1 MNKIANMEINRIA
14 AYTFTNEN
22 DIHFSPEE
30 YSQFKFGSKT
40 IARKYGH
47 ELWSK
52 FISTK
57 FFFNII
63 QILQNDSSKRIVVMS
78 SPFVHIPTATW
89 AMKDYFIR
97 HLNRSLYDYGLKP
110 VIETKIHRSSS
121 YKEEYGEMSKEERM
135 KVMSGDTFRVD
146 AELLQNN
153 ICLFL
158 DDIVITGAHEHR
170 ICQMLKKYKLEN
182 ENNYFL
188 YFAELLS
195 PDTNPVIENYLNYYY
210 VKNLVRLNK
219 IIENHDFQMNT
230 RVVKYILD
238 SPVDEC
244 AAFLNYQSDTILQTL
259 YHNAIG
265 NEYNNIDSY
274 KTNFIALEQKVL
286 AIERIFKPNKLVK

>member
-1 MNKIANMEINRIA
+1 MEVTRIA
-14 AYTFTNEN
+14 AHTFTNEN

-47 ELWSK
+47 DLWSK
-52 FISTK
+52 FTSTK
-57 FFFNII
+57 FFLNII
-63 QILQNDSSKRIVVMS
+63 QELQNTPGKRIIVMA

-89 AMKDYFIR
+89 AMKDYFVR
-97 HLNRSLYDYGLKP
+97 DLNRTLYDYGLKP
-110 VIETKIHRSSS
+110 IIETKIHRASS
-121 YKEEYGEMSKEERM
+121 YKEEYGEMNKEQRM
-135 KVMSGDTFRVD
+135 AVMSGDTFKCD
-146 AELLQNN
+146 AELLKDN

-170 ICQMLKKYKLEN
+170 ICQMLTKYGLTDGH
-182 ENNYFL
+182 NYFL

-195 PDTNPVIENYLNYYY
+195 ETTNPVIENYLNYYY

-238 SPVDEC
+238 APQDEC
-244 AAFLNYQSDTILQTL
+244 TAFLNYQSDVILQTL

-265 NEYNNIDSY
+265 NEYNLIESY
-274 KTNFIALEQKVL
+274 RANFLALEEKVK
-286 AIERIFKPNKLVK
+286 AIERLFKTPKLAK

>member
-1 MNKIANMEINRIA
+1 MEIHRIA
-14 AYTFTNEN
+14 SHTFTNEN

-30 YSQFKFGSKT
+30 YSQFKFGSKS

-57 FFFNII
+57 FFLNII
-63 QILQNDSSKRIVVMS
+63 QQLQQNTEKRIIVMA

-97 HLNRSLYDYGLKP
+97 DLNRSLYDYGLKP
-110 VIETKIHRSSS
+110 VIETKIHRASS
-121 YKEEYGEMSKEERM
+121 YKEEYGEMNKEQRM

-146 AELLQNN
+146 SELLENN

-170 ICQMLKKYKLEN
+170 ICQMLQKYKLESG
-182 ENNYFL
+182 NNYFL
-188 YFAELLS
+188 YFAELIS
-195 PDTNPVIENYLNYYY
+195 QDTNPVIENYLNYYY

-238 SPVDEC
+238 ANKDEC
-244 AAFLNYQSDTILQTL
+244 LSFLNYQSDTILQTL

-265 NEYNNIDSY
+265 NEYNNIESY
-274 KTNFIALEQKVL
+274 KVNFLALEDKVK
-286 AIERIFKPNKLVK
+286 AIEKLFKTTKLVK

>member
-1 MNKIANMEINRIA
+1 MEITRIA
-14 AYTFTNEN
+14 AYTFTDEN
-22 DIHFSPEE
+22 NIHFSPEE
-30 YSQFKFGSKT
+30 YSQFKFGSKS
-40 IARKYGH
+40 IARKFGH
-47 ELWSK
+47 ELFAK

-57 FFFNII
+57 YFLNII
-63 QILQNDSSKRIVVMS
+63 QQLQATPGKRVIVMA

-110 VIETKIHRSSS
+110 VIETKIFRESS
-121 YKEEYGEMSKEERM
+121 YKEEYGEMDKEQRM
-135 KVMSGDTFRVD
+135 AVMSGDTFKVD
-146 AELLQNN
+146 AELLKDN

-170 ICQMLKKYKLEN
+170 ICQMLKKYGIDN
-182 ENNYFL
+182 GQNYFL
-188 YFAELLS
+188 YFAELIS
-195 PDTNPVIENYLNYYY
+195 ETTNPKIENFLNYYY

-238 SPVDEC
+238 APIDEC
-244 AAFLNYQSDTILQTL
+244 TAFLNYQSDTILQTL

-265 NEYNNIDSY
+265 NEYNNIESY
-274 KTNFIALEQKVL
+274 KANFSNLEEKVK
-286 AIERIFKPNKLVK
+286 AIERVFRPVKLIK

>member
-1 MNKIANMEINRIA
+1 METTRIA

-30 YSQFKFGSKT
+30 YSQFKFGSKS

-47 ELWSK
+47 ELFTK
-52 FISTK
+52 FVSTK
-57 FFFNII
+57 YFLNII
-63 QILQNDSSKRIVVMS
+63 QQLQANPTKRIVVMA

-110 VIETKIHRSSS
+110 TIETKIFRESS
-121 YKEEYGEMSKEERM
+121 YKEEYGEMNKEQRM
-135 KVMSGDTFRVD
+135 KVMSGDTFKVD
-146 AELLQNN
+146 AELLKDN

-158 DDIVITGAHEHR
+158 DDIVITGAHEYR
-170 ICQMLKKYKLEN
+170 ICEMLKKYGIDDGH
-182 ENNYFL
+182 NYFL
-188 YFAELLS
+188 YFAELICN
-195 PDTNPVIENYLNYYY
+195 DTNPVIENYLNYFY

-238 SPVDEC
+238 APVDDC
-244 AAFLNYQSDTILQTL
+244 TAFLNYQSDTVLQTL

-265 NEYNNIDSY
+265 NEYNNIESY
-274 KTNFIALEQKVL
+274 KPNFIALEQKVL
-286 AIERIFKPNKLVK
+286 AIERVFKPTKLVK

>member
-1 MNKIANMEINRIA
+1 METTRIA

-30 YSQFKFGSKT
+30 YSQFKFGSKS

-47 ELWSK
+47 ELWAK

-57 FFFNII
+57 FFMEIV
-63 QILQNDSSKRIVVMS
+63 QQLQNTPGKRIVVMA

-89 AMKDYFIR
+89 AMKDYFVR
-97 HLNRSLYDYGLKP
+97 HLNRSLYEYGLKP
-110 VIETKIHRSSS
+110 IIETKIFRESS
-121 YKEEYGEMSKEERM
+121 YKEEYGEMNKEQRM
-135 KVMSGDTFRVD
+135 KVMSGDTFKVD
-146 AELLQNN
+146 AELLKDNV
-153 ICLFL
+153 CLFL

-170 ICQMLKKYKLEN
+170 ICQMLTKYGIDN
-182 ENNYFL
+182 GHNYFL

-195 PDTNPVIENYLNYYY
+195 ENTNPVIENYLNYYY

-238 SPVDEC
+238 ASVEDC
-244 AAFLNYQSDTILQTL
+244 TAFLNYQSDTVLQTL

-265 NEYNNIDSY
+265 NEYNNIESY
-274 KTNFIALEQKVL
+274 KANFAMLEQKVL
-286 AIERIFKPNKLVK
+286 AIERMFTPTKLVM